1 MTAQMVEKG
10 LIEGLAN
17 AGAQLVILGL
27 FAGLLLLG
35 LVLLIRSSPGA
46 AMARVR
52 S

>member
-1 MTAQMVEKG
+1 MVEKG

-17 AGAQLVILGL
+17 AGVPVL

>member
-1 MTAQMVEKG
+1 MTAHWVEKG

-17 AGAQLVILGL
+17 ASGPALV
-27 FAGLLLLG
+27 AGLLLLG